1 MINSK
6 SPVIYWL
13 REDFRIYD
21 NLALTEAAKDNKN
34 LILVY
39 FSNYLDKQ
47 PGSAEEAWI
56 NNIFLEITKRYRE
69 IYGINVQCYDG
80 DPIQYLEE
88 YFKRDINVENLKTFL
103 FGFKDGNIEII
114 KWLLFYDSNLKLT
127 ITGPVSNS

>member
-1 MINSK
+1 MIKSK

-47 PGSAEEAWI
+47 TGSAEEAWI
-56 NNIFLEITKRYRE
+56 NNSFLEITKRYRE
-69 IYGINVQCYDG
+69 IYGINVQYYDG
-80 DPIQYLEE
+80 DPIQYLEKLHNQFSVSE
-88 YFKRDINVENLKTFL
+88 IYINEVFDPRAKKKEAKNKKVF
-103 FGFKDGNIEII
+103 
-114 KWLLFYDSNLKLT
+114 
-127 ITGPVSNS
+127 